1 MPGRRRPTPPR
12 RGRQRVVS
20 RARAVVEAIA
30 RALAD
35 KPDAVSVTER
45 EARGQTLVELT
56 MAPGDMG
63 RVIGRQGRTAQ
74 AVRTLANA
82 RRRTR
87 RGQGERRFPGL
98 SLT

>member
-1 MPGRRRPTPPR
+1 
-12 RGRQRVVS
+12 VS

-30 RALAD
+30 KALAD

-45 EARGQTLVELT
+45 EARGQEWLDLT

-74 AVRTLANA
+74 AVRTLANLA
-82 RRRTR
+82 AEMDGKKVSVDFRD
-87 RGQGERRFPGL
+87 Q
-98 SLT
+98 

>member
-1 MPGRRRPTPPR
+1 M
-12 RGRQRVVS
+12 S

-35 KPDAVSVTER
+35 KPDAVSVSER
-45 EARGQTLVELT
+45 EARGQTFVELT

-74 AVRTLANA
+74 AVRTLANLA
-82 RRRTR
+82 AEID
-87 RGQGERRFPGL
+87 GQKVSVDFRD
-98 SLT
+98 